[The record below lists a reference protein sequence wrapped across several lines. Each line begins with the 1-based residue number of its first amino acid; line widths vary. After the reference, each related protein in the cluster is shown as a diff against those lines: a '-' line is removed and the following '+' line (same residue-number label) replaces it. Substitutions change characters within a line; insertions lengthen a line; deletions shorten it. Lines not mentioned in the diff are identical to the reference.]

1 MHFYL
6 ESIRVCGG
14 WLLGLAKAAHF
25 PRFRAGGSGVS
36 VGGVGFPKGGVG
48 FSVGGIGFPEGG
60 IGFPKGGTG
69 FPEGG
74 RGFPISRG
82 GFPEGG
88 GGFRKAEVERGMGAQ
103 HMVSSVCHAFNE
115 EPRRGDL

>member
-1 MHFYL
+1 MRFL
-6 ESIRVCGG
+6 GRVCGG

-36 VGGVGFPKGGVG
+36 VGGVGFPE
-48 FSVGGIGFPEGG
+48 GGIGFPEGG
-60 IGFPKGGTG
+60 GG

-74 RGFPISRG
+74 GGFPLSRG
-82 GFPEGG
+82 VFPEGG